1 MSSPTTGTHA
11 DCVRQSLV
19 ILSTVVREMTP
30 AGAKPIPMNPLRIN
44 LLARPVNN
52 GCRVCG
58 IPGHS
63 STNIQAS
70 SACRTALQSVIGFW
84 EDTTVH
90 ISSLYQHSERFQ
102 KAIVANKP
110 TYEMRLDGGGLKG
123 GDLEDVL
130 VERLT
135 RGWLKFLA
143 HFSRIRAK
151 ANAML
156 TDADLG
162 RYDVV
167 SRNLN
172 GFLLDGLTCKLGT
185 CAEYEDMK
193 LMCFVVSDLFER
205 SIAAKH

>member
-1 MSSPTTGTHA
+1 
-11 DCVRQSLV
+11 VRQSLV

-30 AGAKPIPMNPLRIN
+30 AGAKPVPTNPSRFN
-44 LLARPVNN
+44 LLARPINN

-63 STNIQAS
+63 SNSIQAS
-70 SACRTALQSVIGFW
+70 GTCRTALLSLIGFW
-84 EDTTVH
+84 EDVSVH
-90 ISSLYQHSERFQ
+90 ISALYQHSERFQ
-102 KAIVANKP
+102 KAIVANNP
-110 TYEMRLDGGGLKG
+110 TYDMRLDGGGLKG

-156 TDADLG
+156 TDVDLG
-162 RYDVV
+162 RYEVV

-172 GFLLDGLTCKLGT
+172 GFLLDGLTRKWGLAWVMRCEANVLI
-185 CAEYEDMK
+185 
-193 LMCFVVSDLFER
+193 VSDLFER
-205 SIAAKH
+205 SLAAQH

>member
-1 MSSPTTGTHA
+1 MSSPTNDTHA
-11 DCVRQSLV
+11 DRVRQSLV

-30 AGAKPIPMNPLRIN
+30 AGAKPIPTNPSR
-44 LLARPVNN
+44 
-52 GCRVCG
+52 CRVCG

-70 SACRTALQSVIGFW
+70 GACRTALLSIIGFW
-84 EDTTVH
+84 EDITIH

-162 RYDVV
+162 RYEGV

-172 GFLLDGLTCKLGT
+172 GFLLDGLTCKLRF
-185 CAEYEDMK
+185 CAECEM
-193 LMCFVVSDLFER
+193 
-205 SIAAKH
+205 